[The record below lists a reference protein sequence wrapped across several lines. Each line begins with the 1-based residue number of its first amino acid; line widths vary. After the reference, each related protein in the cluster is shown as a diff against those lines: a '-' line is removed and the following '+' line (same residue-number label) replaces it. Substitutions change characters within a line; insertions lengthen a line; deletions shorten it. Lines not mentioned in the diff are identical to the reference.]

1 MKNFFT
7 SMLGALVALIIFSCG
22 GFLLLLGI
30 LGAIAS
36 LAARHAGPSS
46 GAVLES
52 GSYLVLNLSGNIT
65 DAPPLFNFPASFNS
79 DHAGTLQL
87 RQVVA
92 ALRRAEGDSR
102 IAGVLIEGSL
112 EPSAYG
118 SGYAALREVRQA
130 LLDFRHS
137 GKPVRAFLETPTLRD
152 YYVASAAGEIDLEPY
167 STLFLPGLAA
177 EPVFVAGALEK
188 YGVGVQVSRVGKYKS
203 AVETFTRTSMSD
215 EDRAQLQQLLGG
227 IWQSLL
233 TEVGRERHLTPAAIQ
248 AMGDSQGLIRA
259 DAARR
264 GHLVDRVLYRD
275 QVIAELQQATGRG
288 PGKEPFKQ
296 IALTNYARMALPAPA
311 QTGPNRVAVV
321 YAEGEI
327 VDGDGTEGQVGGE
340 KFARE
345 IRQLRQDDRVKAIV
359 LRVNS
364 PGGSVTGSEV
374 IERELQ
380 LARKAKP
387 VIVSMGTYAASGGYW
402 ISAGADR
409 IFAEPTTVTGSIGVF
424 DVQFNVDR
432 LFGNFGVTF
441 DRVKTGKFADADTIT
456 RPKTDEELA
465 IVQRE
470 VDWIYGQFL
479 DKVAAGRHLPRARV
493 EEIAQGR
500 VWSGAD
506 ALKLGLVDEFG
517 GLGAA
522 VRYAAQRANLGPRYG
537 IEEYPTK
544 KDLWETLAEMFQ
556 RVGEQGAR
564 APAGGLAGDIAKRVQ
579 AELSVLRAF
588 NDPRGL
594 YARLPVQLELGR

>member
-7 SMLGALVALIIFSCG
+7 SMLGALVALLIFSCG
-22 GFLLLLGI
+22 GFLLLLGVI
-30 LGAIAS
+30 GAIAS
-36 LAARHAGPSS
+36 LGARHAAP
-46 GAVLES
+46 AATLER

-65 DAPPLFNFPASFNS
+65 DSPPLFDFSSSFNS

-87 RQVVA
+87 RQVTA
-92 ALRRAEGDSR
+92 ALRRAADDSR
-102 IAGVLIEGSL
+102 IAGILVEGSL

-118 SGYAALREVRQA
+118 SGYAALREVRMA

-137 GKPVRAFLETPTLRD
+137 GKPVRAFLEGPTLRD

-203 AVETFTRTSMSD
+203 AVEMFTRTSMSD

-227 IWQSLL
+227 IWHELL
-233 TEVGRERHLTPAAIQ
+233 ADMGRQRHLTPAAIQ
-248 AMGDSQGLIRA
+248 AMADSQGLIRA
-259 DAARR
+259 EAAQK

-275 QVIAELQQATGRG
+275 QVVDELERATGRG
-288 PGKEPFKQ
+288 PDKQRFKQ
-296 IALTNYARMALPAPA
+296 IALSNYARTALPSPV
-311 QTGPNRVAVV
+311 QTGPGRVAVV

-327 VDGDGTEGQVGGE
+327 VDGDGAEGQVGGE

-345 IRQLRQDDRVKAIV
+345 IRELRQDSDVKAIV

-380 LARKAKP
+380 LARQAKP
-387 VIVSMGTYAASGGYW
+387 VVVSMGTYAASGGYW

-424 DVQFNVDR
+424 DVQFNIDK

-441 DRVKTGKFADADTIT
+441 DRVKTGKYADSDTST

-465 IVQRE
+465 IVQHE

-479 DKVAAGRHLPRARV
+479 DKVAAGRHLPRARI

-506 ALKLGLVDEFG
+506 ALKLGLVDEIG
-517 GLGAA
+517 GLRSAIL
-522 VRYAAQRANLGPRYG
+522 YAAQRASLGG
-537 IEEYPTK
+537 HFSVQEYPTK
-544 KDLWETLAEMFQ
+544 KDLFDTLTEMFERIGVEDA
-556 RVGEQGAR
+556 RV
-564 APAGGLAGDIAKRVQ
+564 PASGLAGDVARRVQ
-579 AELSVLRAF
+579 AELSVLRSF